1 MDSKNSIFPRQDW
14 ETASKAAQQ
23 YLGEIEQFSK
33 PGYAMIAGSI
43 RRQADFPADIEIVTI
58 FDSQKLHEAK
68 SWLNKLKI
76 HSQSAINLA
85 KGDIGNK
92 YISRLTL
99 EGIKLD
105 IFVPTP
111 DNYGWILLLR
121 TGSQY
126 FNKRIIEELKVKKI
140 ISNNGFLY
148 YDYRDFNNTPIVTAK
163 IITLSEKTV
172 FDLLGIEFIEPR
184 DRNSSALLTK
194 LCLKRPK
201 NNANN

>member
-1 MDSKNSIFPRQDW
+1 MDFEI
-14 ETASKAAQQ
+14 ASKIAQK
-23 YLGEIEQFSK
+23 YLKEIEQFSK

-99 EGIKLD
+99 KGIKLD

-148 YDYRDFNNTPIVTAK
+148 YGYRDFNNTPIVTAK